1 MYLTVFRK
9 QTRAFGSFKSNVP
22 DWEKTTLELTEDQID
37 ENKLPEACRPL
48 YVQVPI
54 PQNVPKEYREFDI
67 PKRDGSLRHIK
78 EPMPQLKV
86 AQAQLVRY
94 MQMNLKVLPHNAAHG
109 FVKGRGCYSAMK
121 VHQDAGS
128 RWFLKVDIHNF
139 FPSISNT
146 MLLDAFCKIANMHY
160 ISVRTMLQMIDIFV
174 DETNHLTQ
182 GCKSS
187 PYLANLVMLEFDYKF
202 SEYCAKHGFTYT
214 RYADDMC
221 ISAPNKFD
229 KKLTVQTIKRLL
241 PEGLTLSEHK
251 TKLSS
256 INGRNIF
263 LGIHYNQ
270 DMDLTVGY
278 KTKKLFKTIMYKA
291 GRGELSREDARLW
304 TGRLYYYQSIEP
316 AYFKAYKETPMS
328 LALKAGFAND

>member
-1 MYLTVFRK
+1 MYLTTFRK
-9 QTRAFGSFKSNVP
+9 QKRTFGSFKSDVP
-22 DWEKTTLELTEDQID
+22 DWEKITLELTQDQID
-37 ENKLPEACRPL
+37 INKLPEACRG
-48 YVQVPI
+48 
-54 PQNVPKEYREFDI
+54 NVPVPVPTDVHKEYREFDI

-78 EPMPQLKV
+78 EPLPQLKA
-86 AQAQLVRY
+86 AQAYLVRY
-94 MQMNLKVLPHNAAHG
+94 MQAQMKILPHNAAHG

-139 FPSISNT
+139 FPSISDT
-146 MLLDAFCKIANMHY
+146 MLLEAFHKIANLNY
-160 ISVRTMLQMIDIFV
+160 IDDDTLTRMIDVFV

-187 PYLANLVMLEFDYKF
+187 PYLANLILIEFDYKF

-221 ISAPNKFD
+221 ISAKNKFD
-229 KKLTVQTIKRLL
+229 KRLTVQTIKRLL

-270 DMDLTVGY
+270 NMNLTVGY

-291 GRGELSREDARLW
+291 RKGQLNEEDARLW

-316 AYFKAYKETPMS
+316 AYFKAYTETPMS
-328 LALKAGFAND
+328 LATKAGFAHD